1 MPQRV
6 EELSKNK
13 QPTVELLE
21 LFPFQGEW
29 TETEYF
35 KLPDTNH
42 FVELSEGRLI
52 IPDMPTDSHQKAVGR
67 LFRAIDA
74 FVEKGALGEVRV
86 APLPVRLWQGK
97 IREPDIVFMT
107 SAHEERITEDYWGA
121 PDLAVE
127 VISKSTVRVDRSE
140 KFIEYAQAGVME
152 YWLVDTTKQS
162 IEIFTLEHG
171 AYVLLGKWGISEIAR
186 SGLLPDFQVT
196 IEQIV
201 GR

>member
-1 MPQRV
+1 MLQRV
-6 EELSKNK
+6 QDK

-29 TETEYF
+29 METDYF

-42 FVELSEGRLI
+42 FIELSEGRLI
-52 IPDMPTDSHQKAVGR
+52 ISDMPTDSHQKAVGR
-67 LFRAIDA
+67 LFRAMDA
-74 FVEKGALGEVRV
+74 FVEENDLGEVRI

-107 SAHEERITEDYWGA
+107 SAHEDRITENYWGV
-121 PDLAVE
+121 PDLALE
-127 VISKSTVRVDRSE
+127 VISKSTAQVDRSE

-152 YWLVDTTKQS
+152 YWLVDTAKQI
-162 IEIFTLEHG
+162 IEIFMLEHG
-171 AYVLLGKWGISEIAR
+171 AYVLLGKWGIGEIAR
-186 SGLLPDFQVT
+186 SGLLSGFQIM

-201 GR
+201 G

>member
-1 MPQRV
+1 MLQRV
-6 EELSKNK
+6 EESSQGK

-29 TETEYF
+29 TEADYF

-67 LFRAIDA
+67 LFRAMDA
-74 FVEKGALGEVRV
+74 FAEENALGEVRI
-86 APLPVRLWQGK
+86 APLPIRLWQGK
-97 IREPDIVFMT
+97 IREPDIIFMT
-107 SAHEERITEDYWGA
+107 SAHEDRITESYWGV

-127 VISKSTVRVDRSE
+127 VISKSTGQIDRSE

-152 YWLVDTTKQS
+152 YWLVDTAKQT
-162 IEIFTLEHG
+162 IEVFTLEHG
-171 AYVLLGKWGISEIAR
+171 AYVLLGKWSISEIAR
-186 SGLLPDFQVT
+186 SVLLSGFQVT
-196 IEQIV
+196 VEQIV
-201 GR
+201 GL

>member
-1 MPQRV
+1 VLQRV
-6 EELSKNK
+6 EESSQGK

-29 TETEYF
+29 TEADYF

-67 LFRAIDA
+67 LFRAMDA
-74 FVEKGALGEVRV
+74 FAEENALGEVRI
-86 APLPVRLWQGK
+86 APLPIRLWQGK
-97 IREPDIVFMT
+97 IREPDIIFMT
-107 SAHEERITEDYWGA
+107 SAHEDRITESYWGV

-127 VISKSTVRVDRSE
+127 VISKSTAQIDRSE

-152 YWLVDTTKQS
+152 YWLVDTAKQT
-162 IEIFTLEHG
+162 IEVFTLEHG
-171 AYVLLGKWGISEIAR
+171 AYVLLGKWSISEIAR
-186 SGLLPDFQVT
+186 SVLLSGFQVT
-196 IEQIV
+196 VEQIV
-201 GR
+201 GL

>member
-1 MPQRV
+1 MLQRV
-6 EELSKNK
+6 EESSQGK

-29 TETEYF
+29 TEADYF

-67 LFRAIDA
+67 LFRAMDA
-74 FVEKGALGEVRV
+74 FAEENALGEVRI
-86 APLPVRLWQGK
+86 APLPIRLWQGK
-97 IREPDIVFMT
+97 IREPDIIFMT
-107 SAHEERITEDYWGA
+107 SAHEDRITESYWGV

-127 VISKSTVRVDRSE
+127 VISKSTAQIDRSE

-152 YWLVDTTKQS
+152 YWLVDTAKQT
-162 IEIFTLEHG
+162 IEVFTLEHG
-171 AYVLLGKWGISEIAR
+171 AYVLLGKWSISEIAR
-186 SGLLPDFQVT
+186 SVLLSGFQVT
-196 IEQIV
+196 VEQIV
-201 GR
+201 GL